1 MAIKVG
7 TDTVITD
14 LKALNGI
21 TGTDDTTQTAITS
34 LYVHP
39 VTSEAIHGCLFMAL
53 DVSDSPRHN
62 QEQWLRL

>member
-21 TGTDDTTQTAITS
+21 TGTDDTTQTAINN
-34 LYVHP
+34 
-39 VTSEAIHGCLFMAL
+39 AIVAVDNKLVIKDATGKA
-53 DVSDSPRHN
+53 VKTIYGVQSA
-62 QEQWLRL
+62 

>member
-21 TGTDDTTQTAITS
+21 TGTDDTTQTAINA
-34 LYVHP
+34 
-39 VTSEAIHGCLFMAL
+39 AIVAVDNKLIIKDATGTA
-53 DVSDSPRHN
+53 VKTIYGGQSA
-62 QEQWLRL
+62 

>member
-21 TGTDDTTQTAITS
+21 TGTDDTTNTAINN
-34 LYVHP
+34 
-39 VTSEAIHGCLFMAL
+39 AIVAVDNKLVIKDATGTA
-53 DVSDSPRHN
+53 VKTIYGGQSA
-62 QEQWLRL
+62 

>member
-21 TGTDDTTQTAITS
+21 PGTDDTTQTAINN
-34 LYVHP
+34 
-39 VTSEAIHGCLFMAL
+39 AIVAVDNKLVIKDATGTA
-53 DVSDSPRHN
+53 VKTIYGGQSA
-62 QEQWLRL
+62 

>member
-21 TGTDDTTQTAITS
+21 TGTDDTTQTAINN
-34 LYVHP
+34 
-39 VTSEAIHGCLFMAL
+39 AIVAVDNKLVIKDATGTTVKTIYGGQSA
-53 DVSDSPRHN
+53 
-62 QEQWLRL
+62 

>member
-21 TGTDDTTQTAITS
+21 TGTDDTTQTAINN
-34 LYVHP
+34 
-39 VTSEAIHGCLFMAL
+39 AIVAVDNKLVIKDATGTA
-53 DVSDSPRHN
+53 VKTIYGGSAA
-62 QEQWLRL
+62 

>member
-21 TGTDDTTQTAITS
+21 TGTDDTTQTAIND
-34 LYVHP
+34 
-39 VTSEAIHGCLFMAL
+39 AIVNVDNKLVIKDANGTA
-53 DVSDSPRHN
+53 VKTIYGGSDA
-62 QEQWLRL
+62 